1 MHTIC
6 YVSSARSN
14 ITQDEL
20 THIFNFTEDKN
31 TSMNITGILL
41 FESGKFLQVL
51 EGEESLLKNLFEK
64 IETDSRHNNIFV
76 ILNKKSKRKIF
87 ANYASHF
94 SIVKSKE
101 ELKSIESYLD
111 QIEDAPNVKYIKGIL
126 EPFLL

>member
-20 THIFNFTEDKN
+20 THLFDFTVENN
-31 TSMNITGILL
+31 TLMNITGILL
-41 FESGKFLQVL
+41 YESGKFLQVL
-51 EGEESLLKNLFEK
+51 EGEESLLKKLFAK
-64 IETDSRHNNIFV
+64 IEVDSRHSNIFV
-76 ILNKKSKRKIF
+76 ILNKKSMYNIF
-87 ANYASHF
+87 ADYASGF
-94 SIVKSKE
+94 SIVKTKE
-101 ELKSIESYLD
+101 ELASIESYLD